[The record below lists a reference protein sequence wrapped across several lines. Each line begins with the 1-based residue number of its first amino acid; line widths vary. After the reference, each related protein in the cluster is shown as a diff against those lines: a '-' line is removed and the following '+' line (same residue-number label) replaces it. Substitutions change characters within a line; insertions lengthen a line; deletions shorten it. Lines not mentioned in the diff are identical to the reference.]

1 MINKNYAEHGFG
13 ASSFPD
19 WMRSAFKARTVS
31 DEIKARTGQYLKEH
45 KDMPSDDAEAIFR
58 DIFQKPEPEPLPEL
72 YYDSNK
78 TSFWARND
86 RGNWMTIN
94 TSDVKRRLKELGYG
108 IRTSDAQKISEV
120 DSLITAIQNT
130 RDVDYAGP
138 LAGYETGVYMI
149 HGKRV
154 LVRDSPQMIDP
165 VEGDF
170 PMIAKLLNGML
181 GIEQRKYL
189 DGWLKTAI
197 ECLYDRQHRPGQALV
212 LAGPP
217 ASGKS
222 LLQQLITK
230 ALGGRA
236 GKPYRYMT
244 KGTAFNGELFGCE
257 HLMLED
263 EMASTDIRARRDF
276 GAKIKEITAN
286 RDQSAHGKQVQAITL
301 TPFWRL
307 SISVNSEPEN
317 LMILPPIDEH
327 LSDKFIILKVEKQEM
342 PMRTGS
348 NSERQTFWNTLM
360 KELPCYLNELLES
373 DIPAEYASERY
384 GIKHFLH
391 PEIMDTICKLAPE
404 FKLLEMIDAAGIVK
418 WTGRAR
424 ELRQRLFDCPV
435 TKRDAERLLDYMDN
449 CATYLGRLKTKFP
462 QCFDYA
468 HKRLGGIW
476 QIDLESLE
484 L

>member
-1 MINKNYAEHGFG
+1 
-13 ASSFPD
+13 
-19 WMRSAFKARTVS
+19 
-31 DEIKARTGQYLKEH
+31 
-45 KDMPSDDAEAIFR
+45 
-58 DIFQKPEPEPLPEL
+58 
-72 YYDSNK
+72 
-78 TSFWARND
+78 
-86 RGNWMTIN
+86 MTIN
-94 TSDVKRRLKELGYG
+94 ATDVKRRLREMGFSS
-108 IRTSDAQKISEV
+108 RTSHDERVSEIDA
-120 DSLITAIQNT
+120 LITSIQNSS
-130 RDVDYAGP
+130 DVDYAGP
-138 LAGYETGVYMI
+138 LAGYDTGVYMI

-154 LVRDSPQMIDP
+154 LVRDSPKLIFPTEGRFP
-165 VEGDF
+165 V
-170 PMIAKLLNGML
+170 IAQLLNAML
-181 GIEQRKYL
+181 GCEQRKYF
-189 DGWLKTAI
+189 DGWLKIAI
-197 ECLYDRQHRPGQALV
+197 QSLYDREHRTGQALV

-222 LLQQLITK
+222 LLQQLITV

-244 KGTAFNGELFGCE
+244 KGSAFNGELFGCE

-286 RDQSAHGKQVQAITL
+286 RDQSAHGKQLQAITL

-327 LSDKFIILKVEKQEM
+327 LADKFIVLKVEKHEM

-348 NSERQTFWNTLM
+348 NAERKAFWNTLM
-360 KELPCYLNELLES
+360 EQLPCYLHELLET
-373 DIPAEYASERY
+373 DIPPDYASERY

-418 WTGRAR
+418 WTGPAR
-424 ELRQRLFDCPV
+424 ELRQRLMDCPV

-449 CATYLGRLKTKFP
+449 CATYLGRLKTKLP
-462 QCFDYA
+462 DCFNYT
-468 HKRLGGIW
+468 HRRFGGIW
-476 QIDLESLE
+476 EINLESLE

>member
-1 MINKNYAEHGFG
+1 MYNDNYSGSDTDPIHHI
-13 ASSFPD
+13 FPE
-19 WMRSAFKARTVS
+19 WISVAGQAKAVTGT
-31 DEIKARTGQYLKEH
+31 IKDQAARYLKENLH
-45 KDMPSDDAEAIFR
+45 SLSPDQCKALKEI
-58 DIFQKPEPEPLPEL
+58 ITNKPEIDKPDTAKQLPEF

-78 TSFWARND
+78 TSFWAKND
-86 RGNWMTIN
+86 RGTWMTIN
-94 TSDVKRRLKELGYG
+94 ASDVKRRLKEMGYSSRIG
-108 IRTSDAQKISEV
+108 QDQRVSEIEALMTS
-120 DSLITAIQNT
+120 IQNSS
-130 RDVDYAGP
+130 DVDYAGP

-154 LVRDSPQMIDP
+154 LVKDSPKLISP
-165 VEGDF
+165 VEGKF
-170 PMIAKLLNGML
+170 PIIAQLLNAML
-181 GIEQRKYL
+181 GCEQRKYF
-189 DGWLKTAI
+189 DGWLKIAI
-197 ECLYDRQHRPGQALV
+197 QSLYDREHRTGQALV

-222 LLQQLITK
+222 LLQQLITV

-244 KGTAFNGELFGCE
+244 KGSAFNGELFGCE

-327 LSDKFIILKVEKQEM
+327 LADKFIILKVEKHDM
-342 PMRTGS
+342 PMRTRS
-348 NSERQTFWNTLM
+348 NTERQTFWNTLM
-360 KELPCYLNELLES
+360 EELPCYLNELLET

-404 FKLLEMIDAAGIVK
+404 FKMLEMIDAAGIEK
-418 WTGRAR
+418 WSGAAR
-424 ELRQRLFDCPV
+424 DLRQKLFECPA
-435 TKRDAERLLDYMDN
+435 TKR
-449 CATYLGRLKTKFP
+449 GRRKTTGL
-462 QCFDYA
+462 
-468 HKRLGGIW
+468 HG
-476 QIDLESLE
+476 
-484 L
+484 

>member
-1 MINKNYAEHGFG
+1 
-13 ASSFPD
+13 
-19 WMRSAFKARTVS
+19 
-31 DEIKARTGQYLKEH
+31 
-45 KDMPSDDAEAIFR
+45 
-58 DIFQKPEPEPLPEL
+58 
-72 YYDSNK
+72 
-78 TSFWARND
+78 
-86 RGNWMTIN
+86 
-94 TSDVKRRLKELGYG
+94 
-108 IRTSDAQKISEV
+108 V
-120 DSLITAIQNT
+120 DSLITSIQNS

-138 LAGYETGVYMI
+138 LAGFVTGVYMI

-154 LVRDSPQMIDP
+154 LVKDSPTLITPID
-165 VEGDF
+165 GKF
-170 PMIAKLLNGML
+170 PTIELLLNGML
-181 GIEQRKYL
+181 GCEQRKYF

-197 ECLYDRQHRPGQALV
+197 ECLYDHQHRTGQALV

-222 LLQQLITK
+222 LLQQIITV

-244 KGTAFNGELFGCE
+244 KGSAFNGELFGCE

-263 EMASTDIRARRDF
+263 EMASTDIRAGRDF

-286 RDQSAHGKQVQAITL
+286 RDQSAHGKQLQAITL

-327 LSDKFIILKVEKQEM
+327 LSDKFIILKVEKHEM

-348 NSERQTFWNTLM
+348 NAERHAFWNTLVD
-360 KELPCYLNELLES
+360 ELPCYLHELLET
-373 DIPAEYASERY
+373 DIPPEYASERY
-384 GIKHFLH
+384 GIKHYLH

-404 FKLLEMIDAAGIVK
+404 FKLLEMIDAAEIVR
-418 WTGRAR
+418 WSGRAR
-424 ELRQRLFDCPV
+424 DLKQQLFDCSR

-449 CATYLGRLKTKFP
+449 CATYLSRLKEKFP
-462 QCFDYA
+462 SCFRYT
-468 HKRLGGIW
+468 HRRLGGIW
-476 QIDLESLE
+476 DINLESLD